1 LKNNHWLFGQF
12 FTISKD
18 ESGAP
23 MRRWLREV
31 PNDGIIRYRHAF
43 NRERVL
49 LVSPKALAEVLV
61 MKNYEFLKPVQFRH
75 GLGRLLGI
83 GVLLAE
89 GDEHKKQRRMLMPA
103 FSYRHIK
110 SLYPIF
116 WAKGR
121 EVTDKMTALVESQ
134 HANGNSTT
142 EKPDSQEGAVVE
154 ISNWT
159 SRVTLDIIGVAG
171 IGHDFNAIQDPSSE
185 LNQCYRRVFQPDG
198 GQRRWFAVLS
208 LVVPHFVL
216 TNLPFKRNYEVKE
229 ARALIRRV
237 CHDLITE
244 KKAKLAAGKSTDKDI
259 LSVALESGGFT
270 DENLIDQLMTFLAAG
285 HETTASA
292 MVWACY
298 LLCNHP
304 AIQTKLRAEIRANL
318 PPLSDA
324 LETVTA
330 DDVDK
335 MSYLHAVCNE
345 VLRFIPP
352 VPMTMRVAGENSTIL
367 SHPIPKGTT
376 IVIAPWAVNRNP
388 ELWGE
393 DVDEFKPER
402 WLTDDGHANNTGGAD
417 SNYSF
422 LTFLH
427 GPRSCIGQRFAQAE
441 FACLIAA
448 WVGRF
453 EMELVDKDFV
463 PDIAGGITAKPRGG
477 LKVRLRVVEGW

>member
-1 LKNNHWLFGQF
+1 
-12 FTISKD
+12 
-18 ESGAP
+18 

-31 PNDGIIRYRHAF
+31 PNDGLIRYRHAF

-49 LVSPKALAEVLV
+49 LASPKALAEVLV

-75 GLGRLLGI
+75 GLGQLLGI

-110 SLYPIF
+110 NLYPIF

-121 EVTDKMTALVESQ
+121 EVTDKMAAFIESQ
-134 HANGNSTT
+134 HANGSNTT
-142 EKPDSQEGAVVE
+142 EKPDSREGTVVE
-154 ISNWT
+154 VNNFA

-171 IGHDFNAIQDPSSE
+171 MGHDFNAIQDPSSE
-185 LNQCYRRVFQPDG
+185 LNQCYRRVFQPG
-198 GQRRWFAVLS
+198 SGQGRWFAVLNLVIPFRILTS
-208 LVVPHFVL
+208 LPL
-216 TNLPFKRNYEVKE
+216 KRNREVKE

-244 KKAKLAAGKSTDKDI
+244 KKAKLATGKSADKDI

-270 DENLIDQLMTFLAAG
+270 DENLIDQVMTFLAAG

-292 MVWACY
+292 MVWTCY
-298 LLCNHP
+298 LLCKHP
-304 AIQTKLRAEIRANL
+304 EIQTKLRAEIRANL
-318 PPLSDA
+318 PPLSDPS
-324 LETVTA
+324 TTPTA

-335 MSYLHAVCNE
+335 VSYLHAVCNE
-345 VLRFIPP
+345 VLRFIPS
-352 VPMTMRVAGENSTIL
+352 VPLTMRVAAKNSTIL

-376 IVIAPWAVNRNP
+376 IIISPWAVNRSP

-402 WLTDDGHANNTGGAD
+402 WLSDDGHANNTGGAD

-427 GPRSCIGQRFAQAE
+427 GPRSCIGRQFALAE

-453 EMELVDKDFV
+453 EMELADKDFV
-463 PDIAGGITAKPRGG
+463 PEIVGGITAKPKGG
-477 LKVRLRVVEGW
+477 LNVKLRVVEGW